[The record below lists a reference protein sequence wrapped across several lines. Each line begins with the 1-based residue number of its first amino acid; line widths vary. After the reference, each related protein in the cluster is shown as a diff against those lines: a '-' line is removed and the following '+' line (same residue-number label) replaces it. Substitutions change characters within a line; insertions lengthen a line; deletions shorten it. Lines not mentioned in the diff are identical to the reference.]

1 MTGGAGFIGSHIVRA
16 LLARGDRVRVL
27 DDFSTGRRENIAE
40 VAADV
45 DIVEGDVRDEELVER
60 ALAGTDSVIHQA
72 AIPSVALSFERPGLV
87 EAVNVAGTAT
97 MLGAARHQSVRRL
110 LLASSCAVYGDA
122 AAVPVTEDTP
132 ASPLSPY
139 AVGKLAAEWH
149 LWVLGAGRG
158 QLGTSSDKSLAAVAS
173 GPGLETVALRYFNVF
188 GPRQDP
194 SSEYSGVIAQF
205 MSAVC
210 AGRPCT
216 IYGDGLQS
224 RDFVY
229 VADVVAANLL
239 ALDADSAV
247 GRVMNVG
254 SGTETTLLDLVAA
267 IGSAAG
273 VGLRV
278 VHAAAREGD
287 IQRSA
292 ASVALARALLGYRPQ
307 TPLRDGLAETLY
319 WYRDNIEG
327 SRG

>member
-1 MTGGAGFIGSHIVRA
+1 M
-16 LLARGDRVRVL
+16 
-27 DDFSTGRRENIAE
+27 
-40 VAADV
+40 
-45 DIVEGDVRDEELVER
+45 
-60 ALAGTDSVIHQA
+60 
-72 AIPSVALSFERPGLV
+72 
-87 EAVNVAGTAT
+87 
-97 MLGAARHQSVRRL
+97 
-110 LLASSCAVYGDA
+110 
-122 AAVPVTEDTP
+122 
-132 ASPLSPY
+132 
-139 AVGKLAAEWH
+139 
-149 LWVLGAGRG
+149 
-158 QLGTSSDKSLAAVAS
+158 
-173 GPGLETVALRYFNVF
+173 ALRYFNVF

>member
-40 VAADV
+40 VAAHVDV
-45 DIVEGDVRDEELVER
+45 VEGDVRDEELVER
-60 ALAGTDSVIHQA
+60 ALAGADSVIHQA

-97 MLGAARHQSVRRL
+97 VLGAARHQSVRRL

-158 QLGTSSDKSLAAVAS
+158 QPGTSSEKSHAVPFAR
-173 GPGLETVALRYFNVF
+173 GLETVALRYFNVF

-205 MSAVC
+205 MSAVY

-273 VGLRV
+273 VGLQV

-292 ASVALARALLGYRPQ
+292 ASVSLARSLLGYRPQ
-307 TPLRDGLAETLY
+307 TPLRDGLVETLH
-319 WYRDNIEG
+319 WYRNNIDE